1 MLDGVETAAR
11 LPGSVSRRGRPSG
24 VPRCEGEAQVATLG
38 VLRLSADATLYAEAG
53 RRTSPR
59 GDPVTP
65 ETADPYAVERPD
77 VLLLDWEAHE
87 RSRPPLA
94 S

>member
-1 MLDGVETAAR
+1 MVL
-11 LPGSVSRRGRPSG
+11 
-24 VPRCEGEAQVATLG
+24 ATRSCG
-38 VLRLSADATLYAEAG
+38 DY
-53 RRTSPR
+53 